1 MVWRPRAGG
10 DRHPPYGVE
19 SYPPNGGD
27 GPYHPPIPEPI
38 TVYFAED
45 HPVFREAVVRAI
57 RERPELELVGS
68 SGDGGEALEALRE
81 LVPKVALLDYR
92 LPIRDGLEI
101 LAALRQARLPTRV
114 VILTGD
120 GTSDA
125 IYDAMTLGAAGFLTK
140 QSTIA
145 EICDAIVAA
154 ADGDTVLAPS
164 VQAGLVSELRAR
176 ELGERTSLTA
186 RELEVL
192 RLVAE
197 GLTSPQIAERLQ
209 IRRSTVK
216 THVQNVF
223 EKLGVSDRAAAV
235 ATGMRRGLVE

>member
-1 MVWRPRAGG
+1 MGERAL
-10 DRHPPYGVE
+10 
-19 SYPPNGGD
+19 
-27 GPYHPPIPEPI
+27 YHPSIPEPI
-38 TVYFAED
+38 TVYVAED
-45 HPVFREAVVRAI
+45 HPVFREAVVRAV

-68 SGDGGEALEALRE
+68 SGDGAEALEQLRA
-81 LVPKVALLDYR
+81 LVPAVGLLDYR
-92 LPIRDGLEI
+92 PPAGDGLEI
-101 LAALRQARLPTRV
+101 LAPLQHARLPTRV
-114 VILTGD
+114 VILTGE
-120 GTSDA
+120 GTSNA

-145 EICDAIVAA
+145 EICEAIVAA
-154 ADGDTVLAPS
+154 ADGYTVLAPS
-164 VQAGLVSELRAR
+164 VQAGLLSELRAR
-176 ELGERTSLTA
+176 ELGERAELTA

-209 IRRSTVK
+209 IRGATVK
-216 THVQNVF
+216 THVQNMF